1 MKHAETTM
9 TTLHVAP
16 GPAASGMD
24 RQRPRRRWTRNRL
37 LAIAA
42 LLLLAGGVGL
52 VVANQGT
59 RSLRLDRQKLTIGTA
74 TQDVFH
80 DSIPV
85 RGEVQALDSVVLDT
99 TEAGRVEEI
108 LVEAGQNVMAGQP
121 LVRLSNTDLQLET
134 IARETQIIEQI
145 NNQRGIQLQFET
157 TKTNDA
163 NAVAGAEYNIVNLA
177 RQIRRQ
183 SPLTAHG
190 FTAQETLDNLTDQLD
205 YQKKLKDIALDGQ
218 RRDNQLY
225 GDLAGQAGEIA
236 AHLQDN
242 LAIAK
247 RLLDSLV
254 VRAPVAGQL
263 TALDVKLG
271 EQKDRGERLGQ
282 IDRPTGYK
290 VVVQVDEFYLARV
303 HPGQPVSL
311 NRNGRKIPLA
321 IAKVFPQVKNGR
333 FEVWLTFAD
342 ATAPGDL
349 RPGEALQGSLQLGDD
364 QPAMILPIGPFMETT
379 GGGWAFVLD
388 ADGKTASRRPI
399 KTGRRNGSQVE
410 VLDGLQPGE
419 KVILSDYA
427 DLERIDQ
434 IRIQP

>member
-1 MKHAETTM
+1 MNHAETPLSP
-9 TTLHVAP
+9 LHVAP
-16 GPAASGMD
+16 GPVPGMD
-24 RQRPRRRWTRNRL
+24 RKRPRKRWTRGRL
-37 LAIAA
+37 LAGAA
-42 LLLLAGGVGL
+42 VLLLAAGVGL

-59 RSLRLDRQKLTIGTA
+59 RSLRLDRQKLTIGTV
-74 TQDVFH
+74 TEDVFH

-85 RGEVQALDSVVLDT
+85 RGEVQALESVVLDT
-99 TEAGRVEEI
+99 TEAGRIEEI
-108 LVEAGQNVMAGQP
+108 LVEAGQTVVAGQA

-145 NNQRGIQLQFET
+145 NNQRGIQLQFEQA
-157 TKTNDA
+157 KTGDA
-163 NAVAGAEYNIVNLA
+163 NAVAGAEYNIVNLS

-205 YQKKLKDIALDGQ
+205 YQKRLKDIAQDGLK
-218 RRDNQLY
+218 RDAALY
-225 GDLAGQAGEIA
+225 ADLSGQAGEIA

-247 RLLDSLV
+247 KLLDSLV

-263 TALDVKLG
+263 TVLDVKLG
-271 EQKDRGERLGQ
+271 EQKARGERLGQ
-282 IDRPTGYK
+282 IDRQTGFK

-303 HPGQPVSL
+303 HTGQPVAL
-311 NRNGRKIPLA
+311 TRNGRKIPLT
-321 IAKVFPQVKNGR
+321 IVKVFPQVKNGR
-333 FEVWLTFAD
+333 FEIWLNFAD
-342 ATAPGDL
+342 AAAPADL

-364 QPAMILPIGPFMETT
+364 QQALILPLGPFMETT

-388 ADGKTASRRPI
+388 ADGKTATRRTI
-399 KTGRRNGSQVE
+399 RTGRRNGTQIE
-410 VLDGLQPGE
+410 LLDGLKPGE

-427 DLERIDQ
+427 DLDRIDQ
-434 IRIQP
+434 IHIQE

>member
-1 MKHAETTM
+1 
-9 TTLHVAP
+9 
-16 GPAASGMD
+16 MD
-24 RQRPRRRWTRNRL
+24 RQRPRRRWSRNRL
-37 LAIAA
+37 LAGAA
-42 LLLLAGGVGL
+42 LLLVAAGVGL
-52 VVANQGT
+52 IVANQST

-80 DSIPV
+80 DTIPV
-85 RGEVQALDSVVLDT
+85 RGEVQALESVVLDT

-108 LVEAGQNVMAGQP
+108 LVEAGQTVAAGQP

-145 NNQRGIQLQFET
+145 NNQRNVQLQFELA
-157 TKTNDA
+157 KTNDA
-163 NAVAGAEYNIVNLA
+163 DAVASADYNIVNLS

-205 YQKKLKDIALDGQ
+205 YQKRLKDIALDGQ
-218 RRDNQLY
+218 KRDATLY
-225 GDLAGQAGEIA
+225 GDVSAQAGEIA

-247 RLLDSLV
+247 KLLDSLV
-254 VRAPVAGQL
+254 VRAPVGGQL
-263 TALDVKLG
+263 TSLDVKLG
-271 EQKDRGERLGQ
+271 EQKARGERLGQ
-282 IDRPTGYK
+282 IDRQTGFK

-303 HPGQPVSL
+303 HTGQPVTL

-321 IAKVFPQVKNGR
+321 ITKVFPQVKNGR
-333 FEVWLTFAD
+333 FEIWLAFAY
-342 ATAPGDL
+342 AGGPKDL

-364 QPAMILPIGPFMETT
+364 QPALILPIGPFMETT

-388 ADGKTASRRPI
+388 ADDKTASRRPI
-399 KTGRRNGSQVE
+399 KTGRRNGSQIE
-410 VLDGLQPGE
+410 VLGGLAPGD

-427 DLERIDQ
+427 DLDRIDQ

>member
-1 MKHAETTM
+1 MKHAETPLSP
-9 TTLHVAP
+9 LHVAA
-16 GPAASGMD
+16 GPVPGMD
-24 RQRPRRRWTRNRL
+24 RKRPRKRWTRGRL
-37 LAIAA
+37 LAGAA
-42 LLLLAGGVGL
+42 VLLLAAGVGL
-52 VVANQGT
+52 VIANQGT
-59 RSLRLDRQKLTIGTA
+59 RSLRLDRQKLTIGTVA
-74 TQDVFH
+74 EDVFH

-85 RGEVQALDSVVLDT
+85 RGEVQALESVVLDT
-99 TEAGRVEEI
+99 TEAGRIEEI
-108 LVEAGQNVMAGQP
+108 LVEAGQTVVAGQP

-145 NNQRGIQLQFET
+145 NNQRGIQLQFEQA
-157 TKTNDA
+157 KTGDA
-163 NAVAGAEYNIVNLA
+163 NAVAGAEYNIVNLS

-205 YQKKLKDIALDGQ
+205 YQKRLKDIAQDGLK
-218 RRDNQLY
+218 RDAALY
-225 GDLAGQAGEIA
+225 ADLSGQASEIA

-247 RLLDSLV
+247 KLLDSLV

-271 EQKDRGERLGQ
+271 EQKARGERLGQ
-282 IDRPTGYK
+282 IDRQTGFK

-303 HPGQPVSL
+303 HTGQPVTL
-311 NRNGRKIPLA
+311 TRNARKIPLT
-321 IAKVFPQVKNGR
+321 IVKVFPQVKNGR
-333 FEVWLTFAD
+333 FEIWLNFAGD
-342 ATAPGDL
+342 AAPTDL

-364 QPAMILPIGPFMETT
+364 QQALILPLGPFMETT

-388 ADGKTASRRPI
+388 ADGKTATRRTI
-399 KTGRRNGSQVE
+399 RTGRRNGTQIE
-410 VLDGLQPGE
+410 LLDGLKPGE

-427 DLERIDQ
+427 DLDRIDQ
-434 IRIQP
+434 IRIQE

>member
-1 MKHAETTM
+1 MNHAETPLAP
-9 TTLHVAP
+9 LHVAP
-16 GPAASGMD
+16 GPVPGMD
-24 RQRPRRRWTRNRL
+24 RKRPRKRWTRGRL
-37 LAIAA
+37 LGGATV
-42 LLLLAGGVGL
+42 LLLAAGVGL

-59 RSLRLDRQKLTIGTA
+59 RSLRLDRQKLTIGTV
-74 TQDVFH
+74 TEDVFH

-85 RGEVQALDSVVLDT
+85 RGEVQALESVVLDT
-99 TEAGRVEEI
+99 TEAGRIEEI
-108 LVEAGQNVMAGQP
+108 LVEAGQTVVAGQA

-145 NNQRGIQLQFET
+145 NNQRGIQLQFEQA
-157 TKTNDA
+157 KTGDA
-163 NAVAGAEYNIVNLA
+163 NAVAGAEYNIVNLS

-205 YQKKLKDIALDGQ
+205 YQKRLKDIAQDGLK
-218 RRDNQLY
+218 RDAALY
-225 GDLAGQAGEIA
+225 ADLSGQAGEIA

-247 RLLDSLV
+247 KLLDSLV

-263 TALDVKLG
+263 TVLDVKLG
-271 EQKDRGERLGQ
+271 EQKARGERLGQ
-282 IDRPTGYK
+282 IDRQTGFK

-303 HPGQPVSL
+303 HTGQPVAL
-311 NRNGRKIPLA
+311 TRNGRKIPLT
-321 IAKVFPQVKNGR
+321 IVKVFPQVKNGR
-333 FEVWLTFAD
+333 FEIWLNFAD
-342 ATAPGDL
+342 AAAPADL

-364 QPAMILPIGPFMETT
+364 QQALILPLGPFMETT

-388 ADGKTASRRPI
+388 ADGKTATRRTI
-399 KTGRRNGSQVE
+399 RTGRRNGTQIE
-410 VLDGLQPGE
+410 LLDGLKPGE

-427 DLERIDQ
+427 DLDRIDQ
-434 IRIQP
+434 IHIQE

>member
-1 MKHAETTM
+1 MKHAEPPLSA
-9 TTLHVAP
+9 LHVA
-16 GPAASGMD
+16 AAPVSGMD

-37 LAIAA
+37 LAGAA
-42 LLLLAGGVGL
+42 VLLLAGGVGL
-52 VVANQGT
+52 FAADRGG
-59 RSLRLDRQKLTIGTA
+59 RSLRLDRDKLTIGTV

-85 RGEVQALDSVVLDT
+85 RGEVQALESVVLDT

-108 LVEAGQNVMAGQP
+108 LVEAGQNVAAGQP

-145 NNQRGIQLQFET
+145 NNQRNVQLQFEQAR
-157 TKTNDA
+157 TNDA
-163 NAVAGAEYNIVNLA
+163 NAVAGAEYNIVNLS

-205 YQKKLKDIALDGQ
+205 YQKRLKDIAQDGQ
-218 RRDNQLY
+218 KRDATLY
-225 GDLAGQAGEIA
+225 TDVSGQAGEIA

-242 LAIAK
+242 LAIARK
-247 RLLDSLV
+247 VLDGLV

-263 TALDVKLG
+263 TALDIRLG
-271 EQKDRGERLGQ
+271 EQKDRGQRLGQ

-290 VVVQVDEFYLARV
+290 VVVQVDEFYLSRV
-303 HPGQPVSL
+303 HTGQPVSL
-311 NRNGRKIPLA
+311 NRNSRKIPLI

-333 FEVWLTFAD
+333 FEIWLSFAD
-342 ATAPGDL
+342 GTSPADL

-364 QPAMILPIGPFMETT
+364 QQALILPIGPFMETT

-388 ADGKTASRRPI
+388 ADGKTAARRPI
-399 KTGRRNGSQVE
+399 RTGRRNGSQIE
-410 VLDGLQPGE
+410 LLSGLAPGE

-427 DLERIDQ
+427 EFDRIDQ
-434 IRIQP
+434 IHIQP

>member
-1 MKHAETTM
+1 MNHAETPLAP
-9 TTLHVAP
+9 LHVAP
-16 GPAASGMD
+16 GPVPGMD
-24 RQRPRRRWTRNRL
+24 RKRPRKRWTRGRL
-37 LAIAA
+37 LGGAA
-42 LLLLAGGVGL
+42 VLLLAAGVGL

-59 RSLRLDRQKLTIGTA
+59 RSLRLDRQKLTIGTV
-74 TQDVFH
+74 TEDVFH

-85 RGEVQALDSVVLDT
+85 RGEVQALESVVLDT
-99 TEAGRVEEI
+99 TEAGRIEEI
-108 LVEAGQNVMAGQP
+108 LVEAGQTVVAGQA

-145 NNQRGIQLQFET
+145 NNQRGIQLQFEQA
-157 TKTNDA
+157 KTGDA
-163 NAVAGAEYNIVNLA
+163 NAVAGAEYNIVNLS

-205 YQKKLKDIALDGQ
+205 YQKRLKDIAQDGLK
-218 RRDNQLY
+218 RDAALY
-225 GDLAGQAGEIA
+225 ADLAGQAGEIA

-247 RLLDSLV
+247 KLLDSLV

-271 EQKDRGERLGQ
+271 EQKARGERLGQ
-282 IDRPTGYK
+282 IDRQTGFK

-303 HPGQPVSL
+303 HTGQPVAL
-311 NRNGRKIPLA
+311 TRNGRKIPLT
-321 IAKVFPQVKNGR
+321 IVKVFPQVKNGR
-333 FEVWLTFAD
+333 FEIWLNFAD
-342 ATAPGDL
+342 ATAPADL

-364 QPAMILPIGPFMETT
+364 QQALILPLGPFMETT

-388 ADGKTASRRPI
+388 ADGKTATRRTI
-399 KTGRRNGSQVE
+399 RTGRRNGTQIE
-410 VLDGLQPGE
+410 LLDGLKPGE

-427 DLERIDQ
+427 DLDRIDQ
-434 IRIQP
+434 IRIQE

>member
-1 MKHAETTM
+1 M
-9 TTLHVAP
+9 
-16 GPAASGMD
+16 
-24 RQRPRRRWTRNRL
+24 
-37 LAIAA
+37 I
-42 LLLLAGGVGL
+42 
-52 VVANQGT
+52 
-59 RSLRLDRQKLTIGTA
+59 
-74 TQDVFH
+74 
-80 DSIPV
+80 SIPV
-85 RGEVQALDSVVLDT
+85 RGEVQALESVVLDA

-108 LVEAGQNVMAGQP
+108 LVEAGQTVAAGQP

-145 NNQRGIQLQFET
+145 NNQRGVQLSFEQT
-157 TKTNDA
+157 RTSDA
-163 NAVAGAEYNIVNLA
+163 HAIADAEYNMINLA

-183 SPLTAHG
+183 APLTAHG

-205 YQKKLKDIALDGQ
+205 YQKRLREIALDGQ
-218 RRDNQLY
+218 KRDTALY
-225 GDLAGQAGEIA
+225 GDMSAQASEIA

-247 RLLDSLV
+247 KLLDSLV

-271 EQKDRGERLGQ
+271 ERKERGQRLGQ
-282 IDRPTGYK
+282 IDRPSGYK
-290 VVVQVDEFYLARV
+290 VVVQVDEFYLSRV
-303 HPGQPVSL
+303 RVGQPVTL
-311 NRNGRKIPLA
+311 NRNGRKIPLT

-333 FEVWLTFAD
+333 FETWLSFAD
-342 ATAPGDL
+342 GTSPADL

-364 QPAMILPIGPFMETT
+364 QQALILPLGPFMETT

-388 ADGKTASRRPI
+388 ADGRTASRRPI

-410 VLDGLQPGE
+410 LLGGLAPGE

-427 DLERIDQ
+427 EFDRIDQ
-434 IRIQP
+434 IHIQP